1 MATTTTTQPQQSAG
15 LKMPDMSAF
24 KDRPLTDDDGPRIG
38 TVLGL
43 DLSQWAVAI
52 VDLTD
57 KEDRIEKTRWRYKN
71 KGYAPCEGTATV
83 VGFRKAEVWVIPRA
97 QHLQRVRMRRE
108 TIYKKVRDG
117 LMADSAVR
125 VPIVDL
131 TGKDGVATPIDR
143 GE

>member
-1 MATTTTTQPQQSAG
+1 MATATTTAPQPTG

-24 KDRPLTDDDGPRIG
+24 NGPLTVDDGPTVG
-38 TVLGL
+38 TVIGL

-57 KEDRIEKTRWRYKN
+57 KPDRIEKTRYRYKT
-71 KGYAPCEGTATV
+71 KGYAPCEGAATV
-83 VGFRKAEVWVIPRA
+83 VGFRSAEVWVIPRE
-97 QHLQRVRMRRE
+97 QHKQRVRMRRE
-108 TIYKKVRDG
+108 KLYKKVRDG

-143 GE
+143 E